1 VNSPIKYFYSLK
13 EQFMS
18 DPTLQEKIIGALKT
32 VQDPDLHKDIVSLG
46 FVKNLNIEG
55 GNVKFDVELTTP
67 ACPVKEQLRTEC
79 ETKVQAIDG
88 VEQVDVN
95 MTAVVR
101 STEHSQPVL
110 PGVKNIIAVASGKGG
125 VGKSTVSTN
134 LAIALSLTGA
144 RVGLMDADIYGPSI
158 PQMMGI
164 PITSPKVGEE
174 NKFFP
179 HEKYGLK
186 VVSAAFL
193 TKQGQPLMLR
203 GPMLGGII
211 QQFLQNVEWGE
222 LDYLVIDLPPGTG
235 DVQLTLTQKAPISG
249 AVVVTTPQEVSL
261 IDADKGVKM
270 FQQVKVPLLGIVE
283 NMSHFICDGCD
294 KKHYI
299 FRQGGGKTLADN
311 FSIPLLGEV
320 PIIEEVAE
328 GGDSGIPI
336 VMSNPESPAS
346 KAYKD
351 LAGKVAAQLS
361 INQANSGEK
370 VSASFE
376 LAWNSESEAK

>member
-1 VNSPIKYFYSLK
+1 
-13 EQFMS
+13 M
-18 DPTLQEKIIGALKT
+18 
-32 VQDPDLHKDIVSLG
+32 
-46 FVKNLNIEG
+46 
-55 GNVKFDVELTTP
+55 
-67 ACPVKEQLRTEC
+67 
-79 ETKVQAIDG
+79 
-88 VEQVDVN
+88 
-95 MTAVVR
+95 
-101 STEHSQPVL
+101 
-110 PGVKNIIAVASGKGG
+110 
-125 VGKSTVSTN
+125 
-134 LAIALSLTGA
+134 TGA

-164 PITSPKVGEE
+164 PISSPKVGEE

-283 NMSHFICDGCD
+283 NMSYFVCDGCD
-294 KKHYI
+294 KKHHI

-311 FSIPLLGEV
+311 FEIPLLGEV
-320 PIIEEVAE
+320 PIIEAVAE

-376 LAWNSESEAK
+376 LDWKS

>member
-1 VNSPIKYFYSLK
+1 
-13 EQFMS
+13 MS
-18 DPTLQEKIIGALKT
+18 DQQLQEKIIAALKT

-46 FVKNLNIEG
+46 FVKNMKVEG
-55 GNVKFDVELTTP
+55 GSVSYDVELTTP
-67 ACPVKEQLRTEC
+67 ACPVKEQLKTEC
-79 ETKVQAIDG
+79 ETKTQAIEG
-88 VEQVDVN
+88 VTSVSVN

-101 STEHSQPVL
+101 SSEHSQPIL
-110 PGVKNIIAVASGKGG
+110 TGVKNIIAVASGKGG
-125 VGKSTVSTN
+125 VGKSTVATN
-134 LAIALSLTGA
+134 LALALKLSGA
-144 RVGLMDADIYGPSI
+144 SVGLMDADIYGPSI
-158 PQMMGI
+158 PQMLGI
-164 PITSPKVGEE
+164 PITPPKGGPD

-211 QQFLQNVEWGE
+211 QQFLQNVDWGE

-235 DVQLTLTQKAPISG
+235 DVQLTLTQRAPLSG

-283 NMSHFICDGCD
+283 NMSYFVCDGCD

-299 FRQGGGKTLADN
+299 FKSGGGKTLAET
-311 FSIPLLGEV
+311 FKIPFLAEIPIVGEV
-320 PIIEEVAE
+320 VE
-328 GGDSGIPI
+328 GGDSGTPVIL
-336 VMSNPESPAS
+336 SHPESPAS
-346 KAYKD
+346 MAYKE
-351 LAGKVAAQLS
+351 LAGQVAAQVS
-361 INQANSGEK
+361 INQLKEDKAES
-370 VSASFE
+370 SFD
-376 LAWNSESEAK
+376 LAWKG

>member
-1 VNSPIKYFYSLK
+1 
-13 EQFMS
+13 MS
-18 DPTLQEKIIGALKT
+18 DPKLQEKIIDALKT

-46 FVKNLNIEG
+46 FVKNMQLDG
-55 GNVKFDVELTTP
+55 GKVKFDVELTTP
-67 ACPVKEQLRTEC
+67 ACPVKEQLKTEC
-79 ETKVQAIDG
+79 ENKVQAIDG
-88 VEQVDVN
+88 VDSVDVN

-101 STEHSQPVL
+101 STQHSQPVL

-134 LAIALSLTGA
+134 LAIALSMTGA
-144 RVGLMDADIYGPSI
+144 KVGLMDADIYGPSI

-164 PITSPKVGEE
+164 PISSPKVGEE

-235 DVQLTLTQKAPISG
+235 DVQLTLTQKAPLSG

-283 NMSHFICDGCD
+283 NMSYFICDGCD
-294 KKHYI
+294 KKHTI
-299 FRQGGGKTLADN
+299 FKEGGGQTLADT
-311 FSIPLLGEV
+311 FKIPLLGQI
-320 PIIEEVAE
+320 PIIPAVVE
-328 GGDSGIPI
+328 GGDSGVPI
-336 VMSNPESPAS
+336 VMGDAESPAS
-346 KAYKD
+346 QAYKN
-351 LAGKVAAQLS
+351 LAGQVAAQLS
-361 INQANSGEK
+361 INQSK
-370 VSASFE
+370 DDTVDASF
-376 LAWNSESEAK
+376 

>member
-1 VNSPIKYFYSLK
+1 
-13 EQFMS
+13 
-18 DPTLQEKIIGALKT
+18 LKT
-32 VQDPDLHKDIVSLG
+32 VQDPDLNKDIVTLG
-46 FVKNLNIEG
+46 FVKNLSIEDG
-55 GNVKFDVELTTP
+55 SVKFDVELTTP

-79 ETKVQAIDG
+79 ETKVQCIEG
-88 VEQVDVN
+88 VEKVEVN

-101 STEHSQPVL
+101 PTEHAQPVL

-134 LAIALSLTGA
+134 LAIALSMTGA
-144 RVGLMDADIYGPSI
+144 KVGLMDADIYGPSI

-164 PITSPKVGEE
+164 PISSPKVGSE

-283 NMSHFICDGCD
+283 NMSYFICDGCD
-294 KKHYI
+294 KKHHI
-299 FRQGGGKTLADN
+299 FRQGGGKTLADD
-311 FSIPLLGEV
+311 FDIPLLGEV
-320 PIIEEVAE
+320 PIIGAVSE
-328 GGDSGIPI
+328 GGDSGVPI
-336 VMSNPESPAS
+336 VMSDLQSPAS
-346 KAYKD
+346 LAYKD

-361 INQANSGEK
+361 INQAKNGEK

-376 LAWNSESEAK
+376 LDWKN

>member
-1 VNSPIKYFYSLK
+1 
-13 EQFMS
+13 MS
-18 DPTLQEKIIGALKT
+18 DPKLQEKIIDALKT

-79 ETKVQAIDG
+79 ETKVQAIEG
-88 VEQVDVN
+88 VEKVDVN

-101 STEHSQPVL
+101 STEHAQPVL
-110 PGVKNIIAVASGKGG
+110 TGVKNIIAVASGKGG

-134 LAIALSLTGA
+134 LAIALSMTGA

-164 PITSPKVGEE
+164 PITSPKVGDE

-283 NMSHFICDGCD
+283 NMSYFVCDGCD
-294 KKHYI
+294 KKHHI

-311 FSIPLLGEV
+311 FDIPLLSEV

-376 LAWNSESEAK
+376 LDWKS

>member
-1 VNSPIKYFYSLK
+1 
-13 EQFMS
+13 MS
-18 DPTLQEKIIGALKT
+18 DQALQEKVLEALKT
-32 VQDPDLHKDIVSLG
+32 VKDPDLHKDIVSLG
-46 FVKNLNIEG
+46 FIKNMKVEK
-55 GNVKFDVELTTP
+55 GNVSFDVELTTP
-67 ACPVKEQLRTEC
+67 ACPVKEQLKTEC
-79 ETKVQAIDG
+79 ETKTRAIAG
-88 VEQVDVN
+88 VEKVEVN

-101 STEHSQPVL
+101 SSQHSQPVL
-110 PGVKNIIAVASGKGG
+110 TGVKNIIAVASGKGG

-134 LAIALSLTGA
+134 LAIALKLSGA
-144 RVGLMDADIYGPSI
+144 TVGLMDADIYGPSI
-158 PQMMGI
+158 PQMLGI
-164 PITSPKVGEE
+164 PITSPKVGEN

-179 HEKYGLK
+179 HEKYGMK

-270 FQQVKVPLLGIVE
+270 FQQVKVPMLGIVE
-283 NMSHFICDGCD
+283 NMSYFICDGCD
-294 KKHYI
+294 KKHHI
-299 FRQGGGKTLADN
+299 FRSGGGKTLAEN
-311 FSIPLLGEV
+311 FKIPFLEEI
-320 PIIEEVAE
+320 PIITEVAE
-328 GGDSGIPI
+328 GGDSGVPI
-336 VMSNPESPAS
+336 IMSNPESPAS
-346 KAYKD
+346 IAYKQ

-361 INQANSGEK
+361 IEQAREDK
-370 VSASFE
+370 AETSFE
-376 LAWNSESEAK
+376 LAWKE

>member
-1 VNSPIKYFYSLK
+1 
-13 EQFMS
+13 MS
-18 DPTLQEKIIGALKT
+18 DPKLQEKIMDALKT

-46 FVKNLNIEG
+46 FVKNMELDG
-55 GNVKFDVELTTP
+55 GKVKFDVELTTP
-67 ACPVKEQLRTEC
+67 ACPVKEQLKSEC
-79 ETKVQAIDG
+79 EAKVHAVEG
-88 VEQVDVN
+88 VDRVDVN

-101 STEHSQPVL
+101 PTQHSQPVL
-110 PGVKNIIAVASGKGG
+110 TGVKNIIAVASGKGG
-125 VGKSTVSTN
+125 VGKSTVSAN

-144 RVGLMDADIYGPSI
+144 KVGLMDADIYGPSI

-164 PITSPKVGEE
+164 PISSPKATEE

-235 DVQLTLTQKAPISG
+235 DVQLTLTQKAPLSG
-249 AVVVTTPQEVSL
+249 AVVVTTPQKVSL

-283 NMSHFICDGCD
+283 NMSYFVCDGCD
-294 KKHYI
+294 KKHTI
-299 FRQGGGKTLADN
+299 FKEGGGQSLADN
-311 FSIPLLGEV
+311 FQIPLLGKV
-320 PIIEEVAE
+320 PIVHGVVE
-328 GGDSGIPI
+328 GGDSGVPI
-336 VMSNPESPAS
+336 VMTDPQSPAS
-346 KAYKD
+346 QAYKE
-351 LAGKVAAQLS
+351 LAGQVAAQLS
-361 INQANSGEK
+361 INQSKEDA
-370 VSASFE
+370 VDASFE
-376 LAWNSESEAK
+376 LAWKS

>member
-1 VNSPIKYFYSLK
+1 
-13 EQFMS
+13 
-18 DPTLQEKIIGALKT
+18 
-32 VQDPDLHKDIVSLG
+32 
-46 FVKNLNIEG
+46 
-55 GNVKFDVELTTP
+55 
-67 ACPVKEQLRTEC
+67 
-79 ETKVQAIDG
+79 
-88 VEQVDVN
+88 
-95 MTAVVR
+95 
-101 STEHSQPVL
+101 
-110 PGVKNIIAVASGKGG
+110 VASGNGG

-164 PITSPKVGEE
+164 PISPPKVGSE

-222 LDYLVIDLPPGTG
+222 LDYLIIDLPPGTG
-235 DVQLTLTQKAPISG
+235 DVQLTLTQKAPLSG
-249 AVVVTTPQEVSL
+249 AVVVTTPQEISL

-283 NMSHFICDGCD
+283 NMSYFVCDGCD

-299 FRQGGGKTLADN
+299 FSQGGGKTLADRFN
-311 FSIPLLGEV
+311 IPLLGEV
-320 PIIEEVAE
+320 PIIEEVVE
-328 GGDSGIPI
+328 GGDSGIPV
-336 VMSNPESPAS
+336 VMAHPESPAS
-346 KAYKD
+346 QAYKA
-351 LAGKVAAQLS
+351 LAGQVAAQLS

-370 VSASFE
+370 VSADFE
-376 LAWNSESEAK
+376 LSWKS

>member
-1 VNSPIKYFYSLK
+1 
-13 EQFMS
+13 MS
-18 DPTLQEKIIGALKT
+18 ELQEKIMSALKT

-46 FVKNLNIEG
+46 FIKNLNIEG
-55 GNVKFDVELTTP
+55 GSVKFDVELTTP

-79 ETKVQAIDG
+79 ETKVKAIDG

-101 STEHSQPVL
+101 STEHAQPVL
-110 PGVKNIIAVASGKGG
+110 PGVKNIVAVASGKGG

-164 PITSPKVGEE
+164 PISSPKVGSE

-222 LDYLVIDLPPGTG
+222 LDYLIIDLPPGTG
-235 DVQLTLTQKAPISG
+235 DVQLTLTQKAPLSG

-283 NMSHFICDGCD
+283 NMSYFVCDGCD
-294 KKHYI
+294 KKHHI
-299 FRQGGGKTLADN
+299 FRQGGGKTLAEN
-311 FSIPLLGEV
+311 FKIPLLGEV
-320 PIIEEVAE
+320 PIIPAIAE
-328 GGDSGIPI
+328 GGDSGIPVVI
-336 VMSNPESPAS
+336 SDPESPAS
-346 KAYKD
+346 LAYKA
-351 LAGKVAAQLS
+351 LAGQVAAQLS

-370 VSASFE
+370 VSADFE
-376 LAWNSESEAK
+376 LAWNTTEKEVS

>member
-1 VNSPIKYFYSLK
+1 
-13 EQFMS
+13 
-18 DPTLQEKIIGALKT
+18 
-32 VQDPDLHKDIVSLG
+32 
-46 FVKNLNIEG
+46 
-55 GNVKFDVELTTP
+55 
-67 ACPVKEQLRTEC
+67 
-79 ETKVQAIDG
+79 
-88 VEQVDVN
+88 
-95 MTAVVR
+95 MT
-101 STEHSQPVL
+101 
-110 PGVKNIIAVASGKGG
+110 GVKNIIAVASGKGG

-164 PITSPKVGEE
+164 PISSPKVGSE

-222 LDYLVIDLPPGTG
+222 LDYLIIDLPPGTG

-249 AVVVTTPQEVSL
+249 AVVVTTPQEISL

-283 NMSHFICDGCD
+283 NMSYFVCDGCD

-299 FRQGGGKTLADN
+299 FSQGGGKTLADR
-311 FSIPLLGEV
+311 FDIPLLGEV
-320 PIIEEVAE
+320 PIVEEVVE
-328 GGDSGIPI
+328 GGDSGIPV
-336 VMSNPESPAS
+336 VMAHSESPAS
-346 KAYKD
+346 QAYKD
-351 LAGKVAAQLS
+351 LAGQVAAQLS
-361 INQANSGEK
+361 INQANSSEK
-370 VSASFE
+370 VSADFE
-376 LAWNSESEAK
+376 LAWKS

>member
-1 VNSPIKYFYSLK
+1 
-13 EQFMS
+13 
-18 DPTLQEKIIGALKT
+18 
-32 VQDPDLHKDIVSLG
+32 
-46 FVKNLNIEG
+46 
-55 GNVKFDVELTTP
+55 
-67 ACPVKEQLRTEC
+67 
-79 ETKVQAIDG
+79 
-88 VEQVDVN
+88 
-95 MTAVVR
+95 
-101 STEHSQPVL
+101 
-110 PGVKNIIAVASGKGG
+110 VKNIIAVASGKGG

-134 LAIALSLTGA
+134 LAIALSMTGA
-144 RVGLMDADIYGPSI
+144 KVGLMDADIYGPSI

-164 PITSPKVGEE
+164 PISSPKVGSE

-283 NMSHFICDGCD
+283 NMSYFLCDGCD
-294 KKHYI
+294 KKHHI

-311 FSIPLLGEV
+311 FDIPLLGEV
-320 PIIEEVAE
+320 PIIGAVSE
-328 GGDSGIPI
+328 GGDSGVPI
-336 VMSNPESPAS
+336 VMSDSQSTAS
-346 KAYKD
+346 LAYKD

-361 INQANSGEK
+361 INQAKSGEK

-376 LAWNSESEAK
+376 LDWKS

>member
-1 VNSPIKYFYSLK
+1 
-13 EQFMS
+13 MS
-18 DPTLQEKIIGALKT
+18 ELQEKIMSALKT

-46 FVKNLNIEG
+46 FIKNLNIEG
-55 GNVKFDVELTTP
+55 GSVKFDVELTTP

-79 ETKVQAIDG
+79 ETKVKAIDG

-101 STEHSQPVL
+101 STEHAQPVL
-110 PGVKNIIAVASGKGG
+110 PGVKNIVAVASGKGG

-164 PITSPKVGEE
+164 PISSPKVGSE

-179 HEKYGLK
+179 HEKHGLK

-222 LDYLVIDLPPGTG
+222 LDYLIIDLPPGTG
-235 DVQLTLTQKAPISG
+235 DVQLTLTQKAPLSG

-283 NMSHFICDGCD
+283 NMSYFVCPHCGDRTD
-294 KKHYI
+294 I
-299 FRQGGGKTLADN
+299 FGHGGAKDEATRQNID
-311 FSIPLLGEV
+311 FLGEI
-320 PIIEEVAE
+320 PIDPYLRETSDTGTPLTAKEPDHAISKAFIEIAKKVAVKIEEA
-328 GGDSGIPI
+328 
-336 VMSNPESPAS
+336 N
-346 KAYKD
+346 
-351 LAGKVAAQLS
+351 
-361 INQANSGEK
+361 ANSAAAAPK
-370 VSASFE
+370 IVIS
-376 LAWNSESEAK
+376 

>member
-1 VNSPIKYFYSLK
+1 
-13 EQFMS
+13 MS
-18 DPTLQEKIIGALKT
+18 ELQEKIMSALKT

-46 FVKNLNIEG
+46 FIKNLNIEG
-55 GNVKFDVELTTP
+55 GSFTFDVDLTTP

-79 ETKVQAIDG
+79 ETKVKAIDG

-101 STEHSQPVL
+101 STEHAQPVL
-110 PGVKNIIAVASGKGG
+110 PGVKNIVAVASGKGG

-164 PITSPKVGEE
+164 PISSPKVGSE

-179 HEKYGLK
+179 HEKHGLK

-222 LDYLVIDLPPGTG
+222 LDYLIIDLPPGTG
-235 DVQLTLTQKAPISG
+235 DVQLTLTQKAPLSG

-283 NMSHFICDGCD
+283 NMSYFVCDGCD
-294 KKHYI
+294 KKHHI
-299 FRQGGGKTLADN
+299 FRQGGGKTLAEN
-311 FSIPLLGEV
+311 FKIPLLGEV
-320 PIIEEVAE
+320 PIIPAIAE
-328 GGDSGIPI
+328 AGDNGIPV
-336 VMSNPESPAS
+336 VMSDPESPAG
-346 KAYKD
+346 KAYKE
-351 LAGKVAAQLS
+351 LAGQVAAQLS

-370 VSASFE
+370 VSADFE
-376 LAWNSESEAK
+376 LAWSTEKEAN